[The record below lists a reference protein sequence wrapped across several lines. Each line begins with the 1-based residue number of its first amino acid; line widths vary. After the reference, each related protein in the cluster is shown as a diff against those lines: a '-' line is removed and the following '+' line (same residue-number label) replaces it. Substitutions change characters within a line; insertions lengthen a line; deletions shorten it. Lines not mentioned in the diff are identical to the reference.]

1 MLICIVFFFH
11 SKYLSV
17 VVCVI
22 FFFSFHLSIPK
33 LSPKSES
40 VVDKIINQ
48 KSSFFLFLFF
58 HFQHLIDLQGNH
70 NHCEKILVT
79 LFAFH
84 LFFWSKKGHCEIKK
98 AFFLLF
104 FFSLYVFLSRKR
116 IYPILWL
123 FFNTHKQGG

>member
-1 MLICIVFFFH
+1 MYCFFFH

-40 VVDKIINQ
+40 VVDKIFNQ
-48 KSSFFLFLFF
+48 KSSFFCFCFLFPTF
-58 HFQHLIDLQGNH
+58 DCFAGNH

-84 LFFWSKKGHCEIKK
+84 LFFDQKKGHCEIKK
-98 AFFLLF
+98 GLFSSVFLLF
-104 FFSLYVFLSRKR
+104 VCFSFKENLPYFMV
-116 IYPILWL
+116 
-123 FFNTHKQGG
+123 FFNTRKQGG